1 MLARR
6 ESIKRR
12 SGITARRG
20 SNLPNLD
27 DETPDVDE
35 AGRWMIVINAEILFG
50 FVSEK
55 DAREAFAAMSKAF
68 VPTDGVEMIL
78 QERDENGNWLTIDTG
93 FIP

>member
-1 MLARR
+1 MPSV
-6 ESIKRR
+6 E
-12 SGITARRG
+12 
-20 SNLPNLD
+20 

-35 AGRWMIVINAEILFG
+35 AGRWMIVVNAEILFG

-55 DAREAFAAMSKAF
+55 DAREAFTALGKAF
-68 VPTDGVEMIL
+68 VPTENGVEMIL